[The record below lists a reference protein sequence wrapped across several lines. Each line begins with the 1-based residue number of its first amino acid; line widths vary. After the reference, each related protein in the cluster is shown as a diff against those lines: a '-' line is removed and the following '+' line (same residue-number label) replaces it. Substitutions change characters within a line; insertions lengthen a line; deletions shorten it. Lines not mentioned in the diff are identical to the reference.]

1 MKAKLVSIGNS
12 KGIRIPMVILKQCNI
27 GNEVDLKVEKEKII
41 IKPAK
46 TSAREGWN
54 DAFRVMHEK
63 KDDALLLDETID
75 LMENWGKWTLQCPLS
90 LSS

>member
-1 MKAKLVSIGNS
+1 MKTKLVSIGNS

-27 GNEVDLKVEKEKII
+27 GNEVDLRVEKEKII
-41 IKPAK
+41 IKPVK

-54 DAFRVMHEK
+54 DAFRLMHEK

-75 LMENWGKWTLQCPLS
+75 LMENWEWK
-90 LSS
+90 

>member
-12 KGIRIPMVILKQCNI
+12 KGIRIPMSVLKQCNI

-41 IKPAK
+41 IKPVK

-54 DAFRVMHEK
+54 DVFRLMHEK
-63 KDDALLLDETID
+63 KDDALLIDDTID
-75 LMENWGKWTLQCPLS
+75 FVAENWEWK
-90 LSS
+90 

>member
-12 KGIRIPMVILKQCNI
+12 KGIRIPMAVLKQCNI

-75 LMENWGKWTLQCPLS
+75 LMENWEWK
-90 LSS
+90 

>member
-1 MKAKLVSIGNS
+1 MKTKLVSIGNS

-27 GNEVDLKVEKEKII
+27 GNEVDLRVEKEKII
-41 IKPAK
+41 IKPVK

-54 DAFRVMHEK
+54 DAFRLMHEK

-75 LMENWGKWTLQCPLS
+75 LMENLEWK
-90 LSS
+90 